1 MKQVSL
7 RNKLRLIRL
16 VLVTAVTLLLL
27 LYDEYKLESLQEDGS
42 RTRREIS
49 QTACCKARA
58 CNCWKQQ

>member
-1 MKQVSL
+1 
-7 RNKLRLIRL
+7 LRLIRL